1 MHQTSS
7 LIVQSVLQRLD
18 SWYSVRESSTLAVCM
33 CAALLQVSA
42 FRLAQKQSE
51 PVVAVKTDPYQLAVT
66 NAFSQGLED
75 FHGNKLKKKLVEFDM
90 VQAMT
95 EAGLA
100 KLFHDD
106 LWPASTAVR
115 ELATQLKTKRFAYSE
130 LKKFLPA
137 SCDTFIQ
144 VVDPAV
150 DPEAAAA
157 KQPKGGRALDLS
169 MWLMSWDRYALAA
182 AMVKMIDFSDAMR
195 YKLVGS

>member
-7 LIVQSVLQRLD
+7 LIVQSVQQRLD
-18 SWYSVRESSTLAVCM
+18 SGYSVRECSKLAVCM

-42 FRLAQKQSE
+42 FKLAQKQNE
-51 PVVAVKTDPYQLAVT
+51 PVDAVKTDPYQQAVT

-90 VQAMT
+90 AQAMT

-130 LKKFLPA
+130 LKKFLPP

-182 AMVKMIDFSDAMR
+182 AMVKMIDFNDAMR
-195 YKLVGS
+195 YKLVCS